1 MTRSSKDYRFL
12 TDLWR
17 ICHNSPQTPVER
29 ESQVNSLGTESYS
42 RTIVIGGGATRVAYG
57 VTSEHGDKKMMNRWL
72 KGVAVVALM
81 AVGTV
86 AAQAADLPTRKEAPA
101 PVFVP
106 PPFTWTGFYVGV
118 NAGGLWPSG
127 GRDATLFDP
136 NAAIDGG
143 FLNAAFPG
151 GLGSQSVGFIGG
163 GQAGYNWQTGAFV
176 LGVETDFDGTT
187 NSKSF
192 NNVGNPFLGAGVP
205 AILAGDFLSV
215 NGKAALSWLGTTRA
229 RVGFVAT
236 PDNRLMIYATGGV
249 AYGGGTSNFSVFDST
264 TGSFFTGSPSSTRVG
279 WVIGGGVE
287 YAITN
292 NWTIKGE
299 YLYADLGSS
308 DFTTVGNAAAAV
320 NFPGVFVASKISY
333 NASIFRAGVNYKF

>member
-1 MTRSSKDYRFL
+1 
-12 TDLWR
+12 
-17 ICHNSPQTPVER
+17 
-29 ESQVNSLGTESYS
+29 
-42 RTIVIGGGATRVAYG
+42 
-57 VTSEHGDKKMMNRWL
+57 MMINRWL
-72 KGVAVVALM
+72 KGVAAAAVV

-106 PPFTWTGFYVGV
+106 PPFTWTGFYIGL

-127 GRDATLFDP
+127 GRSATIFDP
-136 NAAIDGG
+136 AAGTDGG

-151 GLGSQSVGFIGG
+151 GLGSQSVGFLGG

-176 LGVETDFDGTT
+176 LGVETDFDGAT

-192 NNVGNPFLGAGVP
+192 NNVGVPFAGAGVP

-215 NGKAALSWLGTTRA
+215 NGKASLSWLGTTRA

-236 PDNRLMIYATGGV
+236 PDNRLMFYGTGGI
-249 AYGGGTSNFSVFDST
+249 AYGGGSGHVSIFDNTSGLFWQ
-264 TGSFFTGSPSSTRVG
+264 GQPSSSRVG
-279 WVIGGGVE
+279 WTLGAGVE

-292 NWTIKGE
+292 NVTIKGE
-299 YLYADLGSS
+299 YLYYNLGSS
-308 DFTTVGNAAAAV
+308 NFNVGGNSTVLAD
-320 NFPGVFVASKISY
+320 FPGTFV
-333 NASIFRAGVNYKF
+333 NAKYTYDGSIFRAGVNYKF

>member
-1 MTRSSKDYRFL
+1 
-12 TDLWR
+12 
-17 ICHNSPQTPVER
+17 
-29 ESQVNSLGTESYS
+29 
-42 RTIVIGGGATRVAYG
+42 
-57 VTSEHGDKKMMNRWL
+57 MMNRWL
-72 KGVAVVALM
+72 KGVAIAALAAM
-81 AVGTV
+81 GTV

-106 PPFTWTGFYVGV
+106 PPFTWTGFYVGL

-127 GRDATLFDP
+127 SRSASLFAP
-136 NAAIDGG
+136 AAFPFAIST
-143 FLNAAFPG
+143 FFPG
-151 GLGSQSVGFIGG
+151 GLGSQSAGFIGG

-192 NNVGNPFLGAGVP
+192 SNVGAPFAGAVP
-205 AILAGDFLSV
+205 AALAGDFLTV
-215 NGKAALSWLGTTRA
+215 NGKASLSWLGTTRG

-236 PDNRLMIYATGGV
+236 PDNRLLIYATGGV
-249 AYGGGTSNFSVFDST
+249 AYGGGSANFSAFDHT
-264 TGSFFTGSPSSTRVG
+264 TGAFWGGNPSSSRVG
-279 WVIGGGVE
+279 WTIGGGVE

-292 NWTIKGE
+292 NITIKGE

-308 DFTTVGNAAAAV
+308 SFTSIGTGLVPALAGVTVSG
-320 NFPGVFVASKISY
+320 KIDY